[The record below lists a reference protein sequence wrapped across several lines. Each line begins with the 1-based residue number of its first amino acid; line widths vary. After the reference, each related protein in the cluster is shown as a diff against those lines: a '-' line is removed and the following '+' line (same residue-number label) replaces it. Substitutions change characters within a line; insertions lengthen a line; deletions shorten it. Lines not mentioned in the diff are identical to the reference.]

1 MVVVEQAAETLTT
14 LDGSAIL
21 KMLVVGH
28 DQLIAEALMIAFGQ
42 IELSNTT
49 PILGM
54 SAKSAIRGIRGM
66 AGKCGCMP
74 VS

>member
-28 DQLIAEALMIAFGQ
+28 DQPIAKALMIAFGQ
-42 IELSNTT
+42 IMGYEFVNS
-49 PILGM
+49 
-54 SAKSAIRGIRGM
+54 SS
-66 AGKCGCMP
+66 
-74 VS
+74 